1 MQRHHFNPSADSGHR
16 PIKWIFA
23 SVVALGVGTMPLNP
37 AAIWAPV
44 GKGGFGGVAAYA
56 QGEYSKEQ
64 VEELIQQAQQQ
75 TQQGQ
80 SQQAIE
86 TLQQALTIARQ
97 LQIKELEGI
106 ALLGIG
112 FNHDAIGQP
121 QPALDAYAQALVIFR
136 EIKDRRAEATTLND
150 IGLVYDHIGQPSEA
164 LKYYQQALPIFREV
178 QDRGG
183 EAATLNNIGAVYDA
197 IGQPSEALKYLQQA
211 LPILREVQDRRMEGT
226 TLNNIGLVYH
236 AIGQPQEALKYY
248 QQALPIRREVQDR
261 SGEATTLSNIGG
273 VYHAIGQPQEALKY
287 YQQALLIRREV
298 QDRSGEASTLNNIG
312 GVYNDIGQPSEAL
325 KYYQQALPIR
335 REVQDRSG
343 EAATLNNIGGVYNA
357 IGQPSEALNYVQQA
371 LPILRE
377 VQDRSG
383 EATTLNNIG
392 AIYDDIGQPSEA
404 LKYYQQALPIRREV
418 QDRSGEA
425 TTLNNIGG
433 VYYAIGQPSEAL
445 KYYQQALPISR
456 EVQDRQGEATTLNN
470 IGGVYNAIGQPSEA
484 LKYYQQALP
493 VFQEVQDRQ
502 GEAATLSNIG
512 LAYRDTN
519 KPTEAITHLEKS
531 LTITLDIRKGL
542 ERDLRKNFIEDN
554 QWKATALADLLI
566 DHKQPEKAYEWI
578 ELVTTAELANYNRLI
593 NAKVND
599 PEVQAALDAWNQKNE
614 QLEFQRQRLQENFS
628 EEFSSQI
635 RQLETEVYSEAETLG
650 KKYPIIAELFE
661 TTPTDIAQLRR
672 NIPQGTLVLHPV
684 LLTNIQNVP
693 DTVALFLLTQD
704 SFQVIKHPVDGKNLD
719 KLIDDYY
726 KQLKNYKKSDF
737 LTTSQQLYDLLIR
750 PVEAEIAAQS
760 PETLAIIAPNK
771 LRYIPFETLHDG
783 EQYLIAKYPIHYLTR
798 ISSQSALKSANFP
811 ISPLKISTILLI
823 FGGINLLGFQKFGKI
838 RGTVILVI
846 SLAGLGIFSLIDS
859 AQNAAILALGNP
871 VPQQPFNLD
880 GAETEVK
887 NLGELLQDSQI
898 YVREAATLERF
909 KNESPKFPILHLAT
923 HGCFQPLG
931 CCLSGDCKDYDP
943 DMSAN
948 TLLFANQEFYNI
960 ADAALLGLKNTQLIT
975 LSACQTAMNSYLEG
989 QEISGMAYV
998 LERAGARAVMATLW
1012 NAADTETANLMAD
1025 FYQNLGAG
1033 DSLAAALRQA
1043 KLKMVGRNLHPFFW
1057 SPFILIGQ
1065 SGS

>member
-1 MQRHHFNPSADSGHR
+1 MQRHHFKS
-16 PIKWIFA
+16 IKWIFA
-23 SVVALGVGTMPLNP
+23 SVVALGVGTMPLSP
-37 AAIWAPV
+37 AAIWSPV

-56 QGEYSKEQ
+56 QDEYSKEQ
-64 VEELIQQAQQQ
+64 VEQLLQQAFQQ

-80 SQQAIE
+80 HQQARE

-97 LQIKELEGI
+97 LQIKELEGF

-112 FNHDAIGQP
+112 FNYDATGQR
-121 QPALDAYAQALVIFR
+121 QPALDAYAQALIIFK
-136 EIKDRRAEATTLND
+136 EIKDRSGEAATLNN
-150 IGLVYDHIGQPSEA
+150 IGEVYRAIGQPMEA
-164 LKYYQQALPIFREV
+164 LKYYQQALPIRREVQDRRGEAITLSNIGGVYDDIGQPMEALNYYQQALPIFREV

-183 EAATLNNIGAVYDA
+183 EATTLSNIGAVYYV
-197 IGQPSEALKYLQQA
+197 IGQP
-211 LPILREVQDRRMEGT
+211 M
-226 TLNNIGLVYH
+226 
-236 AIGQPQEALKYY
+236 EALKYY
-248 QQALPIRREVQDR
+248 QQALPIRRAVQDR
-261 SGEATTLSNIGG
+261 GGEATTLSNIGA
-273 VYHAIGQPQEALKY
+273 VYYAIGQPM
-287 YQQALLIRREV
+287 
-298 QDRSGEASTLNNIG
+298 
-312 GVYNDIGQPSEAL
+312 EAL

-335 REVQDRSG
+335 RAVQDRG
-343 EAATLNNIGGVYNA
+343 
-357 IGQPSEALNYVQQA
+357 
-371 LPILRE
+371 
-377 VQDRSG
+377 G
-383 EATTLNNIG
+383 EAT
-392 AIYDDIGQPSEA
+392 
-404 LKYYQQALPIRREV
+404 
-418 QDRSGEA
+418 
-425 TTLNNIGG
+425 
-433 VYYAIGQPSEAL
+433 
-445 KYYQQALPISR
+445 
-456 EVQDRQGEATTLNN
+456 
-470 IGGVYNAIGQPSEA
+470 
-484 LKYYQQALP
+484 
-493 VFQEVQDRQ
+493 
-502 GEAATLSNIG
+502 TLSNIG
-512 LAYRDTN
+512 LIYRDSN
-519 KPTEAITHLEKS
+519 NPTEAIDHLEKS

-542 ERDLRKNFIEDN
+542 QRDFRKSFIEDN
-554 QWKATALADLLI
+554 RPSAVALADILI
-566 DHKQPEKAYEWI
+566 DQKQPEKAYEWI

-614 QLEFQRQRLQENFS
+614 QLEFQRQQLQENFS

-635 RQLETEVYSEAETLG
+635 RQLEEEVYSEAETLG

-693 DTVALFLLTQD
+693 DTIALFLLTQD

-719 KLIDDYY
+719 KLIDEYY
-726 KQLKNYKKSDF
+726 QQLKNPFDSDY

-750 PVEAEIAAQS
+750 PVEDKIAAQS
-760 PETLAIIAPNK
+760 PKNLAIIAPNK

-783 EQYLIAKYPIHYLTR
+783 EQYLLEKYPIHYLTR
-798 ISSQSALKSANFP
+798 ISSQSP
-811 ISPLKISTILLI
+811 IENSVKNPINSIS
-823 FGGINLLGFQKFGKI
+823 
-838 RGTVILVI
+838 
-846 SLAGLGIFSLIDS
+846 
-859 AQNAAILALGNP
+859 ILALGNP
-871 VPQQPFNLD
+871 VPEKPFNLD

-887 NLGELLQDSQI
+887 NLGELLKDSQI

-948 TLLFANQEFYNI
+948 TLLFANKEFYNI
-960 ADAALLGLKNTQLIT
+960 ADAALLGLKDTQLIT

-1012 NAADTETANLMAD
+1012 NAADTETANLMVD

-1033 DSLAAALRQA
+1033 DSQAAALREA

>member
-1 MQRHHFNPSADSGHR
+1 MQRHYFKS
-16 PIKWIFA
+16 IKWIFA
-23 SVVALGVGTMPLNP
+23 SLVALGVGTMPLNP
-37 AAIWAPV
+37 TAIWSPV
-44 GKGGFGGVAAYA
+44 GKGGFAGVAAYA
-56 QGEYSKEQ
+56 QDENSKEQ
-64 VEELIQQAQQQ
+64 VEQLIQQAQQQ
-75 TQQGQ
+75 TKPGQ
-80 SQQAIE
+80 HQQAIE

-97 LQIKELEGI
+97 FQFKDLEAA
-106 ALLGIG
+106 ALFGMG
-112 FNHDAIGQP
+112 VNYNAMGQRES
-121 QPALDAYAQALVIFR
+121 ALEVYKKALVICAEINHR
-136 EIKDRRAEATTLND
+136 E
-150 IGLVYDHIGQPSEA
+150 G
-164 LKYYQQALPIFREV
+164 EV
-178 QDRGG
+178 
-183 EAATLNNIGAVYDA
+183 
-197 IGQPSEALKYLQQA
+197 
-211 LPILREVQDRRMEGT
+211 T
-226 TLNNIGLVYH
+226 TLNNIGLVY
-236 AIGQPQEALKYY
+236 
-248 QQALPIRREVQDR
+248 D
-261 SGEATTLSNIGG
+261 
-273 VYHAIGQPQEALKY
+273 
-287 YQQALLIRREV
+287 
-298 QDRSGEASTLNNIG
+298 
-312 GVYNDIGQPSEAL
+312 
-325 KYYQQALPIR
+325 
-335 REVQDRSG
+335 
-343 EAATLNNIGGVYNA
+343 
-357 IGQPSEALNYVQQA
+357 
-371 LPILRE
+371 
-377 VQDRSG
+377 
-383 EATTLNNIG
+383 
-392 AIYDDIGQPSEA
+392 
-404 LKYYQQALPIRREV
+404 
-418 QDRSGEA
+418 
-425 TTLNNIGG
+425 
-433 VYYAIGQPSEAL
+433 AIGQPSEAL

-456 EVQDRQGEATTLNN
+456 EVQNRGGEAITLNNIGEVYRGIGQPAKALEYYEQALPILREVQDRSGEAITLNNIGAVYSDIGQPQEALKYYQQALPIHREVQNRGGEAITLNN
-470 IGGVYNAIGQPSEA
+470 IGGVYRAIGQPMEALKYLHQARAIHEEMQDREQEAITLSNIGGVYDDVGQPSEA

-493 VFQEVQDRQ
+493 ISREVQNRGGEAITLNNIGEVYRAIGQPAKALEYYEQALSIFQDVKNRRGEAIALSNIGVVYHFMGQPEKALEHYQQALPIFQEVKDRKGEAKTLNNMGELYRSTGQPEEALKYFQQVWPIFQEVQSREKATTLYNIGRVYDAIGQPQEALNYLQQALPIFKEVKDRK
-502 GEAATLSNIG
+502 GEATTLSG
-512 LAYRDTN
+512 MAFVYRDTN
-519 KPTEAITHLEKS
+519 KPTEAIDHWEKS

-542 ERDLRKNFIEDN
+542 QRDLRKSFIEDN
-554 QWKATALADLLI
+554 RGKAVALADILI
-566 DHKQPEKAYEWI
+566 DQKQPEKAYEWI

-684 LLTNIQNVP
+684 LLTNIKNVP

-704 SFQVIKHPVDGKNLD
+704 SFQIVKHPIDAEILD
-719 KLIDDYY
+719 SLIDDYY
-726 KQLKNYKKSDF
+726 EQLKNYYNTDY

-750 PVEAEIAAQS
+750 PVEAEITAQS

-783 EQYLIAKYPIHYLTR
+783 EQYLISKYPIHYLTR
-798 ISSQSALKSANFP
+798 ISSQSP
-811 ISPLKISTILLI
+811 IENSVKNPINSIS
-823 FGGINLLGFQKFGKI
+823 
-838 RGTVILVI
+838 
-846 SLAGLGIFSLIDS
+846 
-859 AQNAAILALGNP
+859 ILALGNP

-887 NLGELLQDSQI
+887 NLGELLKDSQI

-1012 NAADTETANLMAD
+1012 NAADAETANLMAD
-1025 FYQNLGAG
+1025 FYQSLGDG
-1033 DSLAAALRQA
+1033 DSQAAALREA
-1043 KLKMVGRNLHPFFW
+1043 KLKMVERRLHPYFW